1 MQSSARSAAHS
12 DVEMA
17 SPRTED
23 PIPNPLLSAGDDPLS
38 LDPNIK
44 PEEVVI
50 LEACLNKADKLDS
63 QFIYQ
68 FAQPTFNL
76 GIYLEQLL
84 IQTLPPLAM
93 LLFPTRNWV
102 PYGFLSAKFPIIY
115 NHILPLSTL
124 AVVVIFAATQTMGDN
139 DSFCFDGFLWVP
151 LLFYLL
157 HRHCIAIKYATLH
170 PEEYKKIIT
179 VKTWEQAQRF
189 QQQMQ
194 LITSWSLN
202 ARTEQLLDF
211 EIVSASVR
219 MGCDLSCLF
228 FSVPAED
235 KPAWDQYLAS
245 HRLEGQECGCGGSD
259 SRGREGPRVL
269 SGAEGSGLRLAAYD
283 VVKAL
288 LVHSEKRSAQHQHTG
303 LLFVIKYAGNVLLV
317 LIPQLFAYNCHAAP
331 ALSLAWQLLVVYI
344 TLLTAIAG
352 IFFNTIFNFVLIS
365 ATDASRRTAEALLL
379 GRLIRFKDTDLN
391 LAIARTEYMAASAAS
406 APSVSPSGAEEV
418 AERLRRRMSSAAPLP
433 SDDLNLTRGSHDR
446 HTPLRRLSTAFL
458 QSPLD
463 VALGVVPVP
472 EPVVPSTTRPPAAMR
487 VGSILPEKEEREE
500 KSRAHNPHPPDVP
513 RLDISSVHGEHNILV
528 WSLVRALLRNFGL
541 RFKRRLDLNLL
552 SCTALNVI
560 LLVLAL
566 VLGIFNV
573 ATGSK
578 NPSVAI
584 TSPFTQQCFVS
595 SVTLVLFVCVFVYHA
610 ARVNDQFKAH
620 VFELHGHSF
629 KLGLER
635 SRAAEEL
642 RALRLN
648 LRGHGQK
655 GGERGEEEADE
666 REREREES
674 IAVTERRDQE
684 LERTLGALTACRDS
698 VRTQDELLFF
708 DFIGIRADDALLNV
722 ILTFGITFISTFAG
736 IYKTA
741 GRASSQP

>member
-76 GIYLEQLL
+76 DVYLEQLL

-124 AVVVIFAATQTMGDN
+124 AVVVIFAATQTLGLRDD

-170 PEEYKKIIT
+170 PEEYKKIVT

-189 QQQMQ
+189 QHQMQ

-235 KPAWDQYLAS
+235 KSAWDQYLAS
-245 HRLEGQECGCGGSD
+245 HRLEGQECGCGSSD
-259 SRGREGPRVL
+259 SRGRKGPRVL
-269 SGAEGSGLRLAAYD
+269 SGANGAGLRLAAYD

-303 LLFVIKYAGNVLLV
+303 LLFVIKYAGNILLV

-391 LAIARTEYMAASAAS
+391 LAIARTEYMAASAPS

-433 SDDLNLTRGSHDR
+433 SDDLNLTSGSHDR
-446 HTPLRRLSTAFL
+446 PTSLRRLSTFL
-458 QSPLD
+458 RLP
-463 VALGVVPVP
+463 VPVP
-472 EPVVPSTTRPPAAMR
+472 EPVVPATTRPPAAMR
-487 VGSILPEKEEREE
+487 VGSILPEKM
-500 KSRAHNPHPPDVP
+500 AHPPDVP
-513 RLDISSVHGEHNILV
+513 RLDISSVHGEHNIIV

-620 VFELHGHSF
+620 AFELHGHSL

-635 SRAAEEL
+635 SGAAEEL
-642 RALRLN
+642 RVLRLN
-648 LRGHGQK
+648 PREQWQK
-655 GGERGEEEADE
+655 GEKRGEEEADE
-666 REREREES
+666 REREREREKS
-674 IAVTERRDQE
+674 IAATERRDQE

-722 ILTFGITFISTFAG
+722 ILTFGVTFISTFAG

-741 GRASSQP
+741 GRANSQP